1 VNDERIATGCPGLD
15 QVLFG
20 GIPASTITVLM
31 GAPGTGKT
39 ILAEQLAF
47 ANATPQTPALY
58 LTTLSEPLDKFI
70 SHGQHYSF
78 FDPAKVGIS
87 VFYEDLGLML
97 RTRGVEKLP
106 EIVTDLFTTH
116 TPRFLFIDSF
126 KALNE
131 LLVTASERRTVIYDL
146 ASVLSAYQCTSF
158 LVGEYAQEVMTDLPE
173 FAIADVV
180 LQMIKHATNV
190 REQRFLRVEKL
201 RGSDSIPGMHAF
213 SIAEDGIEV
222 YPRLLTPRIAPDY
235 TPRAE
240 RVNSGIA
247 GLDEMVAE
255 GFWRGSTTLIA
266 GPTGSGKTILG
277 LHFICEG
284 ALNDEAGLYVGFQEN
299 PAQLA
304 RIMLRLGWN
313 LEELLSKGSFALMYK
328 SPVEMQ
334 LDSVA
339 TELLARVR
347 GGKIKRVVIDAL
359 GDLERSSIDRRRFAD
374 FIYALTQWFAAENV
388 TCLMTYEM
396 HELFEV
402 HSISDQEIS
411 NMSDNL
417 VLLRFTPGP
426 QIERAIR
433 IIKTR
438 GSAHDNREHI
448 LEITKKGA
456 RVKKAK

>member
-1 VNDERIATGCPGLD
+1 VNDERIPTGCPGLD

-20 GIPASTITVLM
+20 GIPANTITVLM

-47 ANATPQTPALY
+47 ANATPETPALY

-78 FDPAKVGIS
+78 FDPAKVGVS
-87 VFYEDLGLML
+87 VLYEDLGLML
-97 RTRGVEKLP
+97 RTKGVEKLP
-106 EIVTDLFTTH
+106 EIVTDLFITH

-158 LVGEYAQEVMTDLPE
+158 LVGEYAQEMMTDLPE

-213 SIAEDGIEV
+213 SIAKHGIEV

-235 TPRAE
+235 KPRAE

-247 GLDEMVAE
+247 GLDDMVAE

-284 ALNDEAGLYVGFQEN
+284 ALNDEAGLYLGFQEN

-304 RIMLRLGWN
+304 RIMHRLGWN
-313 LEELLSKGSFALMYK
+313 LEELLNKGSFALMYK

-334 LDSVA
+334 LDNVA
-339 TELLARVR
+339 NELLARVR

-402 HSISDQEIS
+402 HGISDQEIS

-448 LEITKKGA
+448 LEITNKGA